1 MSDKI
6 CTYCRLIKPADT
18 FRTCHITDI
27 CIDCYEKHIVINLT
41 SYEPNEIQLNDKLIK
56 SIKDK
61 KVKYICI
68 RYIIERKKIRREY
81 IGRSFNLYSFI
92 SIFTDDMITLENLLD
107 VFVAKKKD
115 ILKTIHKISPFIIH
129 NKLCV
134 DIRYCIM
141 HFLL

>member
-56 SIKDK
+56 PEIGLLFHSLTS
-61 KVKYICI
+61 
-68 RYIIERKKIRREY
+68 RIITK
-81 IGRSFNLYSFI
+81 
-92 SIFTDDMITLENLLD
+92 
-107 VFVAKKKD
+107 
-115 ILKTIHKISPFIIH
+115 
-129 NKLCV
+129 
-134 DIRYCIM
+134 
-141 HFLL
+141 